1 MILNPFVFS
10 FVFIRAI
17 CDKRRATTNQQ
28 VIFVLISHLIN
39 VKSSAR
45 AASMEYLGN
54 RILIAE
60 FNGVEMIRKW
70 TTTLLFQPKDLQLHC
85 HVIRQ
90 FSVVVVVCLS
100 FGDPKIDCLLQ
111 AAGKCLFFPI
121 GPDPTYT
128 YCSPINLLLRL
139 LCVLFPATQNEALI
153 FTTNRPS

>member
-1 MILNPFVFS
+1 
-10 FVFIRAI
+10 
-17 CDKRRATTNQQ
+17 
-28 VIFVLISHLIN
+28 
-39 VKSSAR
+39 
-45 AASMEYLGN
+45 
-54 RILIAE
+54 
-60 FNGVEMIRKW
+60 MIRKW

-90 FSVVVVVCLS
+90 FSVVVVCLS

-139 LCVLFPATQNEALI
+139 RCVLFPTTQNEALI
-153 FTTNRPS
+153 FTTNRPSYHTNSHKCQLSHINTFHLPPPRSSITICHSNRSKHRQLMSNIKNKSTLTVQIL